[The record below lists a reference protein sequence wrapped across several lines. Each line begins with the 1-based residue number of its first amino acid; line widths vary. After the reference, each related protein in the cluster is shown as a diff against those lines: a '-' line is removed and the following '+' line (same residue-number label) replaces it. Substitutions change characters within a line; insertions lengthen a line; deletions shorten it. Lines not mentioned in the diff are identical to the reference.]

1 MGSKPNLKEISRD
14 LGEAFNYIL
23 QLSECGANQAEEIKQ
38 LQKRIAYL
46 ESKVLREERETRSIN
61 HYLAPDQKLPTSG

>member
-1 MGSKPNLKEISRD
+1 MGSKPNIREMGRD

-23 QLSECGANQAEEIKQ
+23 QLSQIGQDHCEEIKQ
-38 LQKRIAYL
+38 LQKRVAYL

-61 HYLAPDQKLPTSG
+61 HYLAPDQKLPTSD